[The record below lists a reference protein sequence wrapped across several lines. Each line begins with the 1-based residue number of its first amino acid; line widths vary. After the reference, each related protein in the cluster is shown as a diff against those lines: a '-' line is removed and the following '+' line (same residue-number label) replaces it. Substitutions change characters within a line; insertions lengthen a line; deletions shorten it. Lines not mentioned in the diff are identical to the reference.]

1 MRARLRPERT
11 TPRAGDAVWAGA
23 APIPAGSSQ
32 SSRWLLH
39 SAGRGARRPRDHSRI
54 DGACAVPGLVR
65 GARVRPGGQNVN
77 KVSSKVVLRF
87 DFEACSVL
95 ALDARERLRN
105 LAKNR
110 LDAEGW
116 ITIAAQTERDQPR
129 NLEHALARLSEL
141 IRAAL
146 VRPRKR
152 RLTRPTNA
160 SRKRRLNDKR
170 HVADK
175 KANRRSND

>member
-1 MRARLRPERT
+1 
-11 TPRAGDAVWAGA
+11 
-23 APIPAGSSQ
+23 
-32 SSRWLLH
+32 
-39 SAGRGARRPRDHSRI
+39 
-54 DGACAVPGLVR
+54 
-65 GARVRPGGQNVN
+65 
-77 KVSSKVVLRF
+77 
-87 DFEACSVL
+87 VL
-95 ALDARERLRN
+95 APDARERLRN

-129 NLEHALARLSEL
+129 NLEHALARLREL

-152 RLTRPTNA
+152 RPTRPTNA

-170 HVADK
+170 HTSEK
-175 KANRRSND
+175 KANRGRTGD

>member
-1 MRARLRPERT
+1 MALDDLEITAGLTVPARFLDWSAVRAS
-11 TPRAGDAVWAGA
+11 G
-23 APIPAGSSQ
+23 
-32 SSRWLLH
+32 
-39 SAGRGARRPRDHSRI
+39 
-54 DGACAVPGLVR
+54 
-65 GARVRPGGQNVN
+65 PGGQNVN
-77 KVSSKVVLRF
+77 KVASKVVLRF

-95 ALDARERLRN
+95 APDARERLRN

-129 NLEHALARLSEL
+129 NLEHALARLREL

-152 RLTRPTNA
+152 RPTRPTNA

-170 HVADK
+170 HTSEK
-175 KANRRSND
+175 KANRGRTGD